1 MMRNLLFGALVAVGM
16 CGQPRPFDPEID
28 VPLGEPF
35 PLRVGQSAEV
45 MGTPLRLRFEAVPE
59 DSRCPADAV
68 CVWQGNARVSLHVE
82 IDGEEPEPLLLNTG
96 IDPRTAR
103 ADGYVVALESV
114 QPAIYSDR
122 TIDQEDYVITLR
134 VREEN

>member
-1 MMRNLLFGALVAVGM
+1 MRNLLFGAIVAVGM

-45 MGTPLRLRFEAVPE
+45 TGTPLHIRFEAVPE

-68 CVWQGNARVSLHVE
+68 CVWQGNARVSLHTAIE
-82 IDGEEPEPLLLNTG
+82 GEDAEPLLLNTG

-103 ADGYVVALESV
+103 ADGYRISLETV

-122 TIDQEDYVITLR
+122 TVAQEDYVITLR
-134 VREEN
+134 VTQEGN